1 MKNDL
6 ISREKLKRAIETYD
20 KFACLPDGKIYP
32 VRELKH
38 PEMFIQ
44 YIHVNDVIKAI
55 DNAPTEKAEWIY
67 CGVWSEGIGPGQVFG
82 DKVKCSNCM
91 TEYRF
96 THRFC
101 PYCGRR
107 MKNGKL

>member
-1 MKNDL
+1 MKL
-6 ISREKLKRAIETYD
+6 IIDIPDICYD
-20 KFACLPDGKIYP
+20 ACKDW
-32 VRELKH
+32 E
-38 PEMFIQ
+38 
-44 YIHVNDVIKAI
+44 IHGVATLAERIIANGTPYEEQTTD
-55 DNAPTEKAEWIY
+55 EKAEWIY
-67 CGVWSEGIGPGQVFG
+67 CGVWSEGVGMGQIYG

>member
-1 MKNDL
+1 MRL
-6 ISREKLKRAIETYD
+6 IDADALKEAFRDREGDDFTAFHFYD
-20 KFACLPDGKIYP
+20 
-32 VRELKH
+32 
-38 PEMFIQ
+38 
-44 YIHVNDVIKAI
+44 AI
-55 DNAPTEKAEWIY
+55 DNALTVEQPTGEKAEWIY
-67 CGVWSEGIGPGQVFG
+67 CGVWSEGIGMGQVFG